1 MQQPS
6 TCRLFGFTAAAAVVL
21 LGVTAWSVAT
31 RGPLDLRGSSASAYT
46 HSRTLTAA
54 SLDSAS
60 SRRDR
65 ASHHHEVR
73 RELGSILRLGS
84 LLHK

>member
-1 MQQPS
+1 MQRPT
-6 TCRLFGFTAAAAVVL
+6 TCHLFGFTAAAAVAL
-21 LGVTAWSVAT
+21 LGVTAWTVAN
-31 RGPLDLRGSSASAYT
+31 RGPMDLRGSSASAYA
-46 HSRTLTAA
+46 HSRTLTAT

-60 SRRDR
+60 ARRDR
-65 ASHHHEVR
+65 TSHHHEVR